1 VCPSFVRE
9 RCARVVESKGRR
21 RRKIR
26 EREKIKIA
34 REHFRTIRGL
44 DGGRE
49 GGKEGIERFGE
60 EKKVVRRNGL
70 LALVVERVPTE
81 RVVDYFDTRRSQ
93 RSQRK
98 TAKEEEKKEKKK
110 KNDGSRGREDIDL
123 AMKRAREASK
133 TLQRKTE
140 VLASARGEAGGGARK
155 KKETAAKY
163 AEEYLASRDE
173 KENGAARK
181 VKKTKALGQVEEKEE
196 DTDADERN
204 RHHSEKLFPAMTPR
218 KPLQSARGRVKAG
231 VIETGR
237 KEEGDGKT
245 RKVAKRKT
253 TEATKTT
260 ATVSARES
268 TKVCEKRTSR
278 DVLVSAIRRL
288 EKSFS
293 SSKSSS
299 REIISAAEQEGETAL
314 LLLEKPSSNEDSIGD
329 APVIIVD
336 GKETMEAKV
345 MRESMSANHALRF
358 HKDRLEEED
367 VRDLDARVNDETN
380 DFRVFYLPPSLS
392 EPKTNKTVGSAGLN
406 AIAAFAQ
413 NRLQTTKKKAS
424 SMKSTTSRTD
434 SKGDYRARPGD
445 HLAFR
450 FEVKETLGS
459 GTFGR
464 VVKCVDHDVRS
475 HDECTGQKRTVA
487 IKIIKNKEEYR
498 LQAKTEVAVLEAIE
512 SARIDLAEDHDKR
525 VTVEVGEEKRA
536 RMKENADCVVR
547 AIEHFN
553 FRTHACIVFELL
565 HCNLY
570 EWMVEQRFAGASERM
585 CKTVAK
591 QLARALSFLKSLGII
606 HCDVKPENIL
616 LERRNGMTRQP
627 NSLLKLPYPS
637 TARAGSSSTQKYDAG
652 NIRVKLIDF
661 GSSCFAN
668 LPRIYP
674 YVQSRFYRAPE
685 VMLRDREYDQSI
697 DMWSFACVLAELKR
711 GSPIWPGTDEAEQ
724 LELAK
729 ETLGAPSSAFLYK
742 LRREEELKKTSSS
755 TTRDVDDQTR
765 LTKDNTKTHDSHACA
780 SLSRVV
786 PTTPMETKKNIK
798 SRRLLAGHTEAPIE
812 TDVVDDDDDGDVNV
826 LAEQEREDFLLATNA
841 DKNLETSQ
849 DDLASFEETAR
860 DQAKRRKLATEGLKK
875 ALGKGCS
882 VKFAQFLQKC
892 FEWDPEERL
901 TPDEAL
907 VHSWLK
913 VSPEG
918 GPLASAR
925 Y

>member
-1 VCPSFVRE
+1 M
-9 RCARVVESKGRR
+9 
-21 RRKIR
+21 
-26 EREKIKIA
+26 
-34 REHFRTIRGL
+34 
-44 DGGRE
+44 
-49 GGKEGIERFGE
+49 
-60 EKKVVRRNGL
+60 RRNGL

-98 TAKEEEKKEKKK
+98 TAKEEEEKKEKE
-110 KNDGSRGREDIDL
+110 KNDGSGGGREDIDL

-133 TLQRKTE
+133 ALQRKTE
-140 VLASARGEAGGGARK
+140 VLASARGEVGGGARK

-181 VKKTKALGQVEEKEE
+181 VKKTKVLGQVEEKEKE
-196 DTDADERN
+196 TDADERK

-218 KPLQSARGRVKAG
+218 KPLQSARGRVKGG

-268 TKVCEKRTSR
+268 TKACEKRTSR

-299 REIISAAEQEGETAL
+299 RETISAAEQEGETAL
-314 LLLEKPSSNEDSIGD
+314 LLLEKPSSNEDSIRD

-498 LQAKTEVAVLEAIE
+498 LQAKTELAVLEAIE
-512 SARIDLAEDHDKR
+512 SARIDLAEDHDER
-525 VTVEVGEEKRA
+525 VTVEGEEEERA

-616 LERRNGMTRQP
+616 LERRNGTTTQP

-637 TARAGSSSTQKYDAG
+637 TARAGSSAAQKYDAG

-668 LPRIYP
+668 VPRIYP

-812 TDVVDDDDDGDVNV
+812 TDVLDDDDDDDDDANI
-826 LAEQEREDFLLATNA
+826 LAEQDREDFLLATNA